1 LYCYYISIN
10 TFMQPRIKMACDYY
24 VDRYLVIEY
33 ISECGRYCKLT
44 TDLSRE
50 PKYISPNFNYDTDD
64 DFTAG
69 QCSSYQRKLEEK
81 IEKHTYRQ
89 TIYKKKEWTTSKYM
103 AEYTCRLRHEFPY
116 VYKLKKIYMEFEA
129 FRAENY

>member
-1 LYCYYISIN
+1 MYYYYISIN
-10 TFMQPRIKMACDYY
+10 TLIQPNIKMDCDYY

-50 PKYISPNFNYDTDD
+50 PKYISSKFNYDTDD
-64 DFTAG
+64 DFARG
-69 QCSSYQRKLEEK
+69 QCYSYQRKLEEK

-89 TIYKKKEWTTSKYM
+89 MIYKKKEWTTRGYM
-103 AEYTCRLRHEFPY
+103 AEYTCRLRSEFPY

>member
-1 LYCYYISIN
+1 MHYYYISII
-10 TFMQPRIKMACDYY
+10 TCIQPRIKMACDYY

-103 AEYTCRLRHEFPY
+103 AEYTCRLRCEFPY

>member
-1 LYCYYISIN
+1 LLCYYISIN

>member
-1 LYCYYISIN
+1 
-10 TFMQPRIKMACDYY
+10 MQPRIKMACDYY

-89 TIYKKKEWTTSKYM
+89 TIYKKKEWTTSNYM